1 MSNINLFWRGASDDL
16 GIVKYEVKYR
26 LGDQPALYGPIY
38 VDHIVGATY
47 IDPVT
52 AQTITN
58 TYTSGFATYSFSI
71 EQYTKHTFLIKTI
84 DSIGQI
90 SQDALEIEVNVESG
104 ILRSSTG
111 AVASSGIHGACA
123 VSPFPSIPIYI
134 SDLLNG
140 LPQVGISIVY
150 NDVNL
155 TSTFDGTSGS
165 LSVAR
170 SWKVLISNNFYSL
183 RINSVG
189 LVIESVI
196 CSSTNSLNRGKLT
209 SNSST
214 TKTGVCNYLFPIN
227 INVYFEGL
235 LAVNTYLYND
245 IGLSSPKNGNNRFF
259 GINYSTNGSELDS
272 YSIVKVAT
280 NGRVSEIYSYSI
292 CPNNIYYCCFIGGT
306 KITMSDMS
314 LKNIEDIV
322 IGDMVYSYDEVN
334 NKKVVNKVTQ
344 KFSPTRNDI
353 IEILLEN
360 GEKLTST
367 QEHPYYVFNKGWSS
381 YKPEITKEYHNLTV
395 SNLEIG
401 DYLVDFYDN
410 NIKIVDIKFIDT
422 DSVKTY
428 NFTVE
433 DNYNYYANNILVHN
447 KAENTSTEAIN
458 CIAQADN
465 PLVGG

>member
-26 LGDQPALYGPIY
+26 LGDQPAIYGPIY

-90 SQDALEIEVNVESG
+90 SQSALEIEVNVESDM
-104 ILRSSTG
+104 LRSSTWSTFTN
-111 AVASSGIHGACA
+111 ACSISS
-123 VSPFPSIPIYI
+123 FPTIPIYI
-134 SDLLNG
+134 SNLSTNG
-140 LPQVGISIVY
+140 LPQVNTSVAY
-150 NDVNL
+150 NDSNL
-155 TSTFDGTSGS
+155 TSTFDGSNY
-165 LSVAR
+165 
-170 SWKVLISNNFYSL
+170 SWKVLISNSFYSL
-183 RINSVG
+183 RINPSG
-189 LVIESVI
+189 LVTQLSL
-196 CSSTNSLNRGKLT
+196 CSIQDSINRGKLT
-209 SNSST
+209 SNNST
-214 TKTGVCNYLFPIN
+214 TRTGVCSYTFPIN
-227 INVYFEGL
+227 INVYFSGL
-235 LAVNTYLYND
+235 LGINTYLYND
-245 IGLSSPKNGNNRFF
+245 SNLSSPKNGNNRFF
-259 GINYSTNGSELDS
+259 GINYSTNGSSLDS
-272 YSIVKVAT
+272 YSIVKVAID
-280 NGRVSEIYSYSI
+280 GRVLEIYSYSI
-292 CPNNIYYCCFIGGT
+292 CPSNIYYCCFIGGT

-381 YKPEITKEYHNLTV
+381 YKPEITKEYHNLIV
-395 SNLEIG
+395 SNLEVG

-410 NIKIVDIKFIDT
+410 NIKIVDIKFIDIGI
-422 DSVKTY
+422 VKTY

-433 DNYNYYANNILVHN
+433 DNYNYYANNMLVHN
-447 KAENTSTEAIN
+447 KAEIQTGQVNY
-458 CIAQADN
+458 CIIDSSI
-465 PLVGG
+465 GGNNLGGG